1 MAYDRIQL
9 ATTKSQL
16 PAVVAKTTRRMP
28 ELRRTTLPYWRLHYH
43 LVWATNGREP
53 LIAATEEQVIRR
65 SFALT
70 CGDMGLLCHAVGLMP
85 DHAHVALSVPPRHSI
100 SEVMKRLKGA
110 SSHAVR
116 ATNPG
121 FTWQSEYGALSFG
134 DQALPKVCAYVLNQR
149 EHHEKGSI
157 LARLERVEPSPG

>member
-1 MAYDRIQL
+1 
-9 ATTKSQL
+9 
-16 PAVVAKTTRRMP
+16 
-28 ELRRTTLPYWRLHYH
+28 
-43 LVWATNGREP
+43 
-53 LIAATEEQVIRR
+53 
-65 SFALT
+65 
-70 CGDMGLLCHAVGLMP
+70 
-85 DHAHVALSVPPRHSI
+85 
-100 SEVMKRLKGA
+100 MKRLKGA

>member
-1 MAYDRIQL
+1 M
-9 ATTKSQL
+9 
-16 PAVVAKTTRRMP
+16 
-28 ELRRTTLPYWRLHYH
+28 PYWRLHYH
-43 LVWATNGREP
+43 LVWATYGRET
-53 LIAATEEQVIRR
+53 LISEAAEQMIRR
-65 SFALT
+65 SFDLT

-85 DHAHVALSVPPRHSI
+85 EHAHVALSVPPRHSI

-134 DQALPKVCAYVLNQR
+134 DQALAKVCAYVLNQH
-149 EHHEKGSI
+149 EHHANGTI
-157 LARLERVEPSPG
+157 LARLERVEPTPG